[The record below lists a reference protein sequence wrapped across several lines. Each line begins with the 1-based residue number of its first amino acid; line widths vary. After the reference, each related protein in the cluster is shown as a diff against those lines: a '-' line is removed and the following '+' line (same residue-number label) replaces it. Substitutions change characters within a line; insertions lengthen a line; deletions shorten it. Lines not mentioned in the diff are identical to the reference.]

1 MMKILVF
8 VFILCT
14 ISCAASIENKNTPFT
29 LDFSS
34 SEYEKIEDL
43 RELERSTKQFFI
55 DAIRVYGQ
63 KNSINKIQEIEE
75 SFIFTC
81 LHEFDVFWINHCE
94 KSLID
99 AMIKNS
105 LEVNP
110 IRTDYS
116 LTNNADPQHRD
127 IFRWC
132 LSTKDQYDCVLFIYA
147 WFDMRVSS
155 CMEIF
160 SAKECNLMYDKVLG
174 KYNKEINFV
183 TH

>member
-1 MMKILVF
+1 
-8 VFILCT
+8 
-14 ISCAASIENKNTPFT
+14 
-29 LDFSS
+29 
-34 SEYEKIEDL
+34 
-43 RELERSTKQFFI
+43 
-55 DAIRVYGQ
+55 
-63 KNSINKIQEIEE
+63 
-75 SFIFTC
+75 
-81 LHEFDVFWINHCE
+81 
-94 KSLID
+94 
-99 AMIKNS
+99 MIKNS

-174 KYNKEINFV
+174 KYNKEINDV
-183 TH
+183 THGSGYVLITIPTGQGSEPFTFGSINASETNF